1 MNITLR
7 KAAAIQNEIRSAI
20 KDCTVVGTAS
30 INEFMTDSAVVIDTA
45 RTKAEESISR
55 AKALHRA
62 LYDIRAKVSRAN
74 CDSGINDMLTE
85 VAFLDV
91 EIKAL
96 ESLTKL
102 TTLVSAPE
110 IEARLEKFRAAKE
123 DRYAIYGTDR
133 TVETGVFDE
142 SRIHEF
148 RVELARLKRLRQ
160 GFKDKILEANIK
172 SEIALPPEAEF
183 ALRFE
188 GIL

>member
-20 KDCTVVGTAS
+20 KSCTVVGTAS
-30 INEFMTDSAVVIDTA
+30 INEFMTDTTAVIDTA

-55 AKALHRA
+55 ASMLNRA
-62 LYDIRAKVSRAN
+62 LYDIRNKVSRAN
-74 CDSGINDMLTE
+74 CDSGIDDMLAE

-91 EIKAL
+91 EIKAI
-96 ESLTKL
+96 EAVVKL
-102 TTLVSAPE
+102 TSLVPTTE
-110 IEARLEKFRAAKE
+110 IKARLEKFRASKE

-133 TVETGVFDE
+133 VVETGVFEE
-142 SRIHEF
+142 SRLHEF

-172 SEIALPPEAEF
+172 SEIALPTEAEF

>member
-30 INEFMTDSAVVIDTA
+30 INEFMTDSAVVIETA

-74 CDSGINDMLTE
+74 CDSGIDDMLTE
-85 VAFLDV
+85 VAFLDA

-96 ESLTKL
+96 ESLIKL
-102 TTLVSAPE
+102 TTLVSASE
-110 IEARLEKFRAAKE
+110 IEARLEKFRAVKE
-123 DRYAIYGTDR
+123 DRYAYGTDR